1 MTNHTLLWLQWAHSP
16 AEGVWCGQ
24 VWFYYL
30 GKIGSAEL
38 GRLYQIHYK
47 LLIAVVYR
55 AGNVTRVSASYVT
68 LDSNDTC

>member
-1 MTNHTLLWLQWAHSP
+1 MTNHTLLWLQWAPSP

-38 GRLYQIHYK
+38 VGP
-47 LLIAVVYR
+47 
-55 AGNVTRVSASYVT
+55 
-68 LDSNDTC
+68 DTCCTR

>member
-38 GRLYQIHYK
+38 GWLYQIYYK
-47 LLIAVVYR
+47 LLIVVYR

-68 LDSNDTC
+68 LDSNDMC